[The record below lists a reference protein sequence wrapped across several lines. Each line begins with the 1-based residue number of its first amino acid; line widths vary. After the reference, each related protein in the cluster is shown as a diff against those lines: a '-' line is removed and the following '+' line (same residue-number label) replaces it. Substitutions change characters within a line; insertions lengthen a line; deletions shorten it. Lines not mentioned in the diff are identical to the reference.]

1 MNLRMT
7 ALIKAWT
14 SFTIFNR
21 IPIIVMSKV
30 LLLAVMLTGL
40 LWVDY
45 GSDRDSIYYNFRNND
60 ILQIHLRY
68 NFQI

>member
-1 MNLRMT
+1 
-7 ALIKAWT
+7 
-14 SFTIFNR
+14 
-21 IPIIVMSKV
+21 
-30 LLLAVMLTGL
+30 LTGL

>member
-1 MNLRMT
+1 MT
-7 ALIKAWT
+7 ALVKAWT